1 MFFRHKRLRQK
12 KSRKRMKW
20 KKKKSGGEEGGHLKS
35 CYVSKKSKI
44 YVYIGECINTGILR
58 DKTITDKFMYIPN
71 DDTQNYPFCR

>member
-1 MFFRHKRLRQK
+1 MFFRHKRLRERK
-12 KSRKRMKW
+12 KKREW
-20 KKKKSGGEEGGHLKS
+20 NERKKSGGEERGHLKS

-58 DKTITDKFMYIPN
+58 DKTMTDNLMYIPN